1 MGINEGF
8 NVEAAKTAFSNAQKE
23 IEELLNKFQQ
33 THQNVQT
40 NFDGQGGKDIALGG
54 NLGTVARNSFEE
66 ESGKAFD
73 LLRAN
78 MDNFMTNRIDP
89 IMRNSM
95 TFEDEARS
103 TYGS

>member
-1 MGINEGF
+1 
-8 NVEAAKTAFSNAQKE
+8 
-23 IEELLNKFQQ
+23 
-33 THQNVQT
+33 
-40 NFDGQGGKDIALGG
+40 
-54 NLGTVARNSFEE
+54 
-66 ESGKAFD
+66 
-73 LLRAN
+73 